1 MDFKD
6 TDEWTM
12 NASIAAKELRTL
24 AFSEANSYK
33 RNAFLTAANNI
44 EILGAR
50 LGAYFPDKFKQI
62 RGVGDSTA
70 KILRDLFDKGMSTRV
85 EVAKIDL
92 EKKELI
98 DKDGVVKRPVEDV
111 IEMVTTVLNGIKLF
125 RGVSRAV
132 IAGGIGRGE
141 KFVSEG
147 RIVAVVE
154 NNYDRIKIGRFIFEK
169 GDEGEYGTEKA
180 SAIFDSGFRIT
191 VVFCCVDEFDSK
203 VGE

>member
-1 MDFKD
+1 MDYND
-6 TDEWTM
+6 ADEWTM
-12 NASIAAKELRTL
+12 NASIAAKELRAL
-24 AFSEANSYK
+24 AFSEINSYK
-33 RNAFLTAANNI
+33 KNAFLTAANNI
-44 EILGAR
+44 EILGSR
-50 LGAYFPDKFKQI
+50 LRDYFPDKFKQI

-70 KILRDLFDKGMSTRV
+70 KILRDLFDKGMSARV

-98 DKDGVVKRPVEDV
+98 DKDGIVKRPVEDV
-111 IEMVTTVLNGIKLF
+111 IDMMTTMLNGIKLF
-125 RGVSRAV
+125 RGVFRAV

-147 RIVAVVE
+147 IIVAVVAQ
-154 NNYDRIKIGRFIFEK
+154 NTDRIKIGRFVFEK
-169 GDEGEYGTEKA
+169 GDDGEYGTEKA

-191 VVFCCVDEFDSK
+191 VVFCCIDEFDSK